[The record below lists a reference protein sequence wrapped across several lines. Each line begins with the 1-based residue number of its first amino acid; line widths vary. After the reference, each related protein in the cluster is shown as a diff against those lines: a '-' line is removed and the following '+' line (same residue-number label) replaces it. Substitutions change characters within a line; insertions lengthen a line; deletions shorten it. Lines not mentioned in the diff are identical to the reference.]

1 MNVICTRSNNAHKT
15 LIRFLCL
22 QDMRK
27 DCSHPGDAIDPHLVC
42 HKCQEKA
49 KGKDG
54 LCTEQFPCDQCRHL
68 DSAGWAKLIRLREK
82 REKRRQRSQEASTLR
97 ATKALSDCM
106 RSNTSGLSIPDTPDK
121 MPDRDPVTEKRERTK
136 KRDESS
142 FEKFTS
148 PDGARATKDDR
159 RSSKGEKRS
168 HSSSEY
174 DSEQE
179 SRSGRKVV
187 RARRRSSPA
196 YDDRYD
202 SRRYGP
208 PPPPPMAFDHYGRP
222 IQYQYY
228 PDNRQVPPQGR
239 SRSPGNS
246 QFTWRDSSAYERR
259 SVSRRPQRD
268 RSTSRR
274 PRSRSPQRSSRARES
289 TKRSK
294 AVEVVSDS
302 LDESDDQRR
311 SPVRRS
317 RPNVKHTART
327 SSPAASQRAPPVVPD
342 DDTGVDVLRTPKE
355 RSAPS
360 ARGEDTAAKRNL
372 DFSDTGE
379 ASETE
384 QGDSQEDTEFP
395 FKDVIRLIARK
406 SEADIKDV
414 QTKAQKRKLTLL
426 SDENTEEPADYAAL
440 TTASGIVA
448 GVDAWFEEFFER
460 DVTNAKGKPVRYK
473 DMFRSK
479 VLRPALKTYKEGDTR
494 VRLAALDKPK
504 KSYSWL
510 PTPSKRHSIS
520 DQDLQYFEELARG
533 GLRVVSF
540 KELVNQALNASLAD
554 RGSDAERLHR
564 CSKEANKELLR
575 IFTCLLGTCTQM
587 RRDDVVSRIQDTL
600 TTAQRAR
607 LRHADVVTETELFP
621 PELLDE
627 LDKEFQSTLTT
638 KAMQHTLRNTSA
650 TGRGR
655 SANSGDARGKSTDKK
670 KEKADSGTL
679 HHRPAQGQSR

>member
-1 MNVICTRSNNAHKT
+1 MSMIGTRSNYAHKT
-15 LIRFLCL
+15 FRRFLCL

-27 DCSHPGDAIDPHLVC
+27 DCTHQGDAIDPHLVC

-68 DSAGWAKLIRLREK
+68 DSAAWAKLIRLREK

-106 RSNTSGLSIPDTPDK
+106 RSNTSVLSVPDTPDR

-148 PDGARATKDDR
+148 PDGTRASKDDR

-168 HSSSEY
+168 HSSSED

-179 SRSGRKVV
+179 SRSGRKVI
-187 RARRRSSPA
+187 RARRRSSPT

-208 PPPPPMAFDHYGRP
+208 PPPPPLFDHYGRP

-228 PDNRQVPPQGR
+228 PEGRFVPPQGR

-246 QFTWRDSSAYERR
+246 QFTWRDASAREHRSS
-259 SVSRRPQRD
+259 SRRPQRD
-268 RSTSRR
+268 RSASRR
-274 PRSRSPQRSSRARES
+274 PRSGSPQKSSRRRES
-289 TKRSK
+289 AKR
-294 AVEVVSDS
+294 AEEAEVISDTP
-302 LDESDDQRR
+302 DSDDQSR
-311 SPVRRS
+311 SPVRQ
-317 RPNVKHTART
+317 RPNVKLTARA
-327 SSPAASQRAPPVVPD
+327 SSSSAQRRAAKVVPD
-342 DDTGVDVLRTPKE
+342 DDTGVDLLRTPTE

-360 ARGEDTAAKRNL
+360 ARGDDAAAKRNL
-372 DFSDTGE
+372 DFSDTGD

-440 TTASGIVA
+440 TTAEGIVTA
-448 GVDAWFEEFFER
+448 VDAWFEEFFDR
-460 DVTNAKGKPVRYK
+460 DVKNDKGKPVRYK

-479 VLRPALKTYKEGDTR
+479 LLRPALKTYKEGDTR
-494 VRLAALDKPK
+494 IRLTPLDKPK
-504 KSYSWL
+504 KTYSWL
-510 PTPSKRHSIS
+510 PTSSKRHSIT
-520 DQDLQYFEELARG
+520 DQDLQYVEELARG

-554 RGSDAERLHR
+554 KGLDAERLHR

-587 RRDDVVSRIQDTL
+587 RRDDVISRIQDTL
-600 TTAQRAR
+600 TTSQRAR

-621 PELLDE
+621 PELLQE

-638 KAMQHTLRNTSA
+638 KAMQHTLRNTGA

-655 SANSGDARGKSTDKK
+655 SAGSNDTRGKSTDKK
-670 KEKADSGTL
+670 KEKSDSGTH